1 MRKRIL
7 LQAAELSFVL
17 VVSTAM
23 YAYGFGKYVQFADPA
38 RTTGMIA
45 GATGMELMWAF
56 YGYSK
61 PYALPLGVAE
71 VTGATLLLVR
81 RTRVIGGL
89 LLAGILL
96 NVIAQDI
103 FFEVNRGAL
112 RAAIIYLTLVM
123 VILWFNRATLIAA
136 TRAVLLG
143 NRARQTWTEW
153 AAAVALAVAL
163 AALVKAGEYVVTH

>member
-1 MRKRIL
+1 MRKPFL
-7 LQAAELSFVL
+7 LQAVELSFVL

-38 RTTGMIA
+38 GSTGTIA

-61 PYALPLGVAE
+61 PYALLLGALEVA
-71 VTGATLLLVR
+71 GATLLLVR

-89 LLAGILL
+89 LLVGILG

-103 FFEVNRGAL
+103 FFEVNCGAL
-112 RAAIIYLTLVM
+112 RAAVIYLTLVM
-123 VILWFNRATLIAA
+123 VLLWFNRATLIAA

-143 NRARQTWTEW
+143 DRARQTWAEW
-153 AAAVALAVAL
+153 AAVVALAVTL